1 MSTNGNLNAFR
12 KVAFWEGV
20 STLIL
25 FGIAVPLKYLAGH
38 PMYVTIFGNI
48 HGFLFLLYLI
58 FTFIVGSKYKWSPAL
73 YVMCILGAIFPFG
86 AFIVDSKFLKPLST
100 K

>member
-1 MSTNGNLNAFR
+1 MSKGNVNAFR

-25 FGIAVPLKYLAGH
+25 FFVAMPLKYFADQGT
-38 PMYVTIFGNI
+38 YVTIFGNI
-48 HGFLFLLYLI
+48 HGFLFLVYLV
-58 FTFIVGSKYKWSPAL
+58 FMFIVGSKYKWSPAL
-73 YVMCILGAIFPFG
+73 YVMCLLGAIIPFG
-86 AFIVDSKFLKPLST
+86 AFLVDSKFLKPLSE

>member
-1 MSTNGNLNAFR
+1 MSTGNLNAFR

-25 FGIAVPLKYLAGH
+25 FGVAVPLKYLADQ
-38 PMYVTIFGNI
+38 PIYVTIFGNI

-58 FTFIVGSKYKWSPAL
+58 FMVMVGIKYKWNAIL
-73 YVMCILGAIFPFG
+73 YVMCLLGAVIPFG
-86 AFIVDSKFLKPLST
+86 AFVVDSKFLKPLSQ